1 MEKARLYLDYDEIG
15 RHIRAERKQKGWSQV
30 NLAKRLGVSPQLISF
45 FENGDSRPSL
55 EMLLRLCLIFGI
67 KLDKL
72 VTIHYEGE
80 KTA

>member
-1 MEKARLYLDYDEIG
+1 MNARLYLDYKEIG
-15 RHIRAERKQKGWSQV
+15 QNIRKERRVRKWSQV

-45 FENGDSRPSL
+45 FENGDSKPSL
-55 EMLLRLCLIFGI
+55 EILLRICLIFDI

-80 KTA
+80 KT